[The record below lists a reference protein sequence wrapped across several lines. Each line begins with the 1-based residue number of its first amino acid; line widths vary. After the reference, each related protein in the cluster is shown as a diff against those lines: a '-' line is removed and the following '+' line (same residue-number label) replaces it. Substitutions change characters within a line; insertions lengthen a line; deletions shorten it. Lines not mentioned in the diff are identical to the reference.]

1 MTKFWKPNVT
11 HVVAATDAKGACSRT
26 FKVLKAILY
35 GIWVLKTDWVKACM
49 EATHYVDEEPYEVSL
64 DYHGC
69 CGGPKTGRLRASDN
83 VPKLFNGLNFYFSG
97 DFDRAYKED
106 LLDLVITA
114 GGTVNES
121 EEQLLAPSHDALS
134 TPSVT
139 LVVYNSE
146 CRQDDEGSVVFD
158 RREAAE
164 NLAHEMR
171 SKVIAHT
178 WLLDSIAA
186 QELHPLAI

>member
-1 MTKFWKPNVT
+1 
-11 HVVAATDAKGACSRT
+11 
-26 FKVLKAILY
+26 
-35 GIWVLKTDWVKACM
+35 
-49 EATHYVDEEPYEVSL
+49 
-64 DYHGC
+64 
-69 CGGPKTGRLRASDN
+69 
-83 VPKLFNGLNFYFSG
+83 LNFYFSG
-97 DFDRAYKED
+97 DFDPAYKED

-121 EEQLLAPSHDALS
+121 EEQLLAPSHDAQS

-139 LVVYNSE
+139 LVVYNGE

-164 NLAHEMR
+164 NLALEMR

-186 QELHPLAI
+186 QELQPLAI